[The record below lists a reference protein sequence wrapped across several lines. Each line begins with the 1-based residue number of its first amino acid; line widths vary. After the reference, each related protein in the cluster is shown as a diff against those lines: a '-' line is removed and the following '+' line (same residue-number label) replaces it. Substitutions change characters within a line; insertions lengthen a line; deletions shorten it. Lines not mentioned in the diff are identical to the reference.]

1 MDDTDLQDDI
11 LANIKRF
18 EGMELEITK

>member
-1 MDDTDLQDDI
+1 MKTDLQDDI
-11 LANIKRF
+11 LANMKRF